1 MKGHRIVQTPT
12 RYKNVK
18 FGIVKRVYYK
28 KYGVLYD
35 IEWDDNSESS
45 LYQSNIDLMIKNK
58 DFLVFNNDK
67 DLLKYKLSMKS

>member
-1 MKGHRIVQTPT
+1 MKGHRIAQTPN
-12 RYKNVK
+12 RYKDVK

-45 LYQSNIDLMIKNK
+45 LYQSNIDLLIKNK

-67 DLLKYKLSMKS
+67 ELLKYKLSMK